1 MKRDTNEWCQI
12 LKQQCRLCQICK
24 NSNRNAQHMKEHHQV
39 EIPSYKEI
47 WKAIERQHEIEQG
60 KHDKKKTIMKLKRE
74 IFLKFWKPILKSFK
88 EEIDEKFTKLYYRPK
103 VNKESKMK
111 AKD

>member
-1 MKRDTNEWCQI
+1 
-12 LKQQCRLCQICK
+12 
-24 NSNRNAQHMKEHHQV
+24 MKEHHQV
-39 EIPSYKEI
+39 EISSYKEI
-47 WKAIERQHEIEQG
+47 RKAIKRQYEIEQE
-60 KHDKKKTIMKLKRE
+60 KHDKKKPIMKLKRG
-74 IFLKFWKPILKSFK
+74 IFLKFWKLILKSFK